1 MKKLISTISTLVLIF
16 MIPALFIGYLY
27 NDNLT
32 GSTDAAT
39 GKNKIEQVNGNQET
53 GFTPGISFTV
63 KG

>member
-27 NDNLT
+27 TTGDNVTSQPNDNT
-32 GSTDAAT
+32 KTDQVSAGNHANAT
-39 GKNKIEQVNGNQET
+39 SKLI
-53 GFTPGISFTV
+53 FTI